1 MKVFEFFQDDEYFYI
16 VSEYCHGGELF
27 DKISNMTD
35 FSEKFAA
42 ETMKQILS
50 AISYCHHNNIVHRYP
65 YFPLSPPNL
74 HLRDLKPENILYD
87 SKRPGACVKI
97 ADFGTSTLLTSED
110 FLKER
115 VGTVNK

>member
-50 AISYCHHNNIVHRYP
+50 AISYLHHYNIVHRYS
-65 YFPLSPPNL
+65 YS
-74 HLRDLKPENILYD
+74 
-87 SKRPGACVKI
+87 
-97 ADFGTSTLLTSED
+97 
-110 FLKER
+110 FLK
-115 VGTVNK
+115 NLISL